1 MSGHV
6 WGLSR
11 DICTQTWGGC
21 AVCTSKWLASLCVL
35 VIHFALMTSRLR
47 LLVTFAYSGFS
58 SQIPCPSSV
67 DPEFSSQ
74 KFFVG
79 SQLGF
84 LLCLQNKDD
93 DLINREECFSFK
105 NYELM
110 C

>member
-1 MSGHV
+1 M
-6 WGLSR
+6 
-11 DICTQTWGGC
+11 
-21 AVCTSKWLASLCVL
+21 A
-35 VIHFALMTSRLR
+35 
-47 LLVTFAYSGFS
+47 FAYSGFS

-79 SQLGF
+79 SKLGF
-84 LLCLQNKDD
+84 LLCLQNEDD
-93 DLINREECFSFK
+93 DLINREECFLLK